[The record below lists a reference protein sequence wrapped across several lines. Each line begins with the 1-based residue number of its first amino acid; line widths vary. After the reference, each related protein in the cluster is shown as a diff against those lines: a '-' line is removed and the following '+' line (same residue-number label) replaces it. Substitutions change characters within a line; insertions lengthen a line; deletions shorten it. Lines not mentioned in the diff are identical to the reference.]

1 MGVSLRGVSLFVS
14 RIHFPSFV
22 FFLLKY
28 LGKKPKPPPL
38 TTPIHNTGVFF
49 SKVRVRAYKALE
61 PYCAR
66 QCANIANYPE
76 ADPGGGPSGGSIE
89 PPF

>member
-1 MGVSLRGVSLFVS
+1 MY
-14 RIHFPSFV
+14 HFLLV
-22 FFLLKY
+22 GYFFLLLCFFYPNIWVKS
-28 LGKKPKPPPL
+28 LSPPPPL
-38 TTPIHNTGVFF
+38 TTPIHNTGFFF

-76 ADPGGGPSGGSIE
+76 ADPGGGASGGSIE